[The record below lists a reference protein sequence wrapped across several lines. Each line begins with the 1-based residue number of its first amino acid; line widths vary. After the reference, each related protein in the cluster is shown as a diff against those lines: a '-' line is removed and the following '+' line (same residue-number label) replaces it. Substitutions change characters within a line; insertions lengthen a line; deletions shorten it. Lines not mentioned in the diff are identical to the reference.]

1 MPDMTNLIIFAAGI
15 LLGFG
20 LCALIGRSRKGD
32 AETVAKQMEE
42 QMKNAFSTLSMEALK
57 SNTSHF
63 LQVAKSQLQNET
75 KMGAK
80 ELDGKKQLIDQ
91 TLTVMKGDLEKV
103 EVLMKTLEKDRANKF
118 GELTEQLKNTNQ
130 ETAKLRETTDSLKS
144 ALASTK
150 TRGQWGQRMAEDVLR
165 FAGFVE
171 GVNYLKEKTL
181 STVSTRPDFTFLL
194 PQNLKLN
201 MDVKFPLSAYT
212 QYMEAKSD
220 MEREKHKKQF
230 LSDVRLRIKEVQS
243 RDYINPAENTL
254 DYAIAFIPNEQIYAF
269 IQEHDGEILK
279 DSLESKIILCSPL
292 TLYAVLAVI
301 RQAVDNFKL
310 EKAAAEMQQLFG
322 SFTQQWAKFQ
332 ESMQKMGKKIGEAQ
346 DEFDTLV
353 TTRKNMLERPLKK
366 IEEIRV
372 SKGLPVTTMLET
384 ADIIDDVTATAELV
398 KDKNVRKVTK
408 TEQVTMAME

>member
-1 MPDMTNLIIFAAGI
+1 MTIAIAFAAGT
-15 LLGFG
+15 LFG
-20 LCALIGRSRKGD
+20 LALYTLINRSRTR
-32 AETVAKQMEE
+32 EMESVAKKLEE
-42 QMKNAFSTLSMEALK
+42 QMKNTFGALSMEALK

-63 LQVAKSQLQNET
+63 LQVAKAQLNNET

-91 TLTVMKGDLEKV
+91 TLTGMKSELEKV
-103 EVLMKTLEKDRANKF
+103 ETLMKSLEKDRANKF
-118 GELTEQLKNTNQ
+118 GELSQQLKSTSQ
-130 ETAKLRETTDSLKS
+130 ETAKLRETADSLKS

-171 GVNYLKEKTL
+171 GINYLKEKTL
-181 STVSTRPDFTFLL
+181 SSVSTRPDFTFLL
-194 PQNLKLN
+194 PQNLRLN

-212 QYMEAKSD
+212 QYMEATTD
-220 MEREKHKKQF
+220 MEKDRHKKQF

-254 DYAIAFIPNEQIYAF
+254 DYAIAFIPNEQIYGF
-269 IQEHDGEILK
+269 IQEHDGELLADAMK
-279 DSLESKIILCSPL
+279 NKIILCSPL

-310 EKAAAEMQQLFG
+310 EKAAAEMQSLFG
-322 SFTQQWAKFQ
+322 SFMGQWDKFQ
-332 ESMQKMGKKIGEAQ
+332 ESMAKMGEKIGAAQ
-346 DEFDTLV
+346 EEFHRLV
-353 TTRKNMLERPLKK
+353 TTRKNMLERPLRK

-372 SKGLPVTTMLET
+372 SKGLPVAALEALPEMLEEIET
-384 ADIIDDVTATAELV
+384 RAESAKTRNVKSVTA
-398 KDKNVRKVTK
+398 K
-408 TEQVTMAME
+408 TSQVALEID